1 MRINEINLI
10 AYGKFT
16 DHKLQFPKATRDC
29 HVIIGPNE
37 AGKST
42 VRSAITELLFGIER
56 QSPLGFKHP
65 QSDLRVSGVLQAE
78 AGNLAFIRTKQQKSL
93 RSMSD
98 ESLPDTYLDAVL
110 GSLTEETFAQLHCL
124 DHERLLKGGQGII
137 DPRNSVSQMLFQ
149 AASGLEGFN
158 GAREALGV
166 RAGEL
171 YASRGRNN
179 EYTKAADRYAI
190 AQKILR
196 EVQVRTKE
204 WVEAQDA
211 LKNAN
216 GVLETERQNRR
227 ALELKRSAWE
237 RARRLSP
244 LVERLTRLQNELSEL
259 GDTIIFPLSA
269 KETLESGISEMDAAV
284 GIVRTREE
292 DVLECQK
299 QIEAIAVDKTVLE
312 RADDIERFARLCE
325 LYANHSRDLPLRRTE
340 VNQWLSEVL
349 TRSTEF
355 GWGST
360 EEEVRTRLPQEKVLR
375 AIDTLLKERGSLLAD
390 ERAAKNAEEE
400 RQAAAGDLQKTLG
413 ALGEAS
419 VDPQLAQALAQALP
433 YKTSDSKQQN
443 LQSAMTLAETAA
455 KRAMAGLGRPQ
466 LTEVLLR
473 SMQLPSLD
481 RVTTYQAS
489 RKKIA
494 QAGEVARSLAEQH
507 GGTAVNLELQIS
519 QFVRS
524 RKVVTVAEVSGARR
538 ERDEKWSA
546 IKSGLAVLTDNA
558 PQLDV
563 AIRLADEL
571 ADARTLSE
579 TDGAELQ
586 ALRDQLEQAT
596 EEQGRYQQTVEAK
609 ERELEAF
616 DARWADQTSKMGLA
630 GMELDDLPEW
640 LGRREMALQFMDTFS
655 DKKQDY
661 ERERNSAAQVQ
672 DDLSR
677 AMTKAGLGVN
687 NSYGLTALCTVT
699 EEHIKGIERSRTQRQ
714 ALQEQLQTVQTAL
727 KAAQKAKGAK
737 TTAVKQWDSKWK
749 EVLSKAH
756 LIGVGDDVVEVEA
769 AVEAA
774 GFIRQRLEKIDSHR
788 SERIETMEA
797 DLQQLKDTAEA
808 LVQALAPDMKQRSP
822 GELSRTLKVR
832 LEEAKRQSH
841 RKTQA
846 QEFLDGTERQLS
858 EARSALEQAK
868 HSLEPLLKAAGVE
881 DPMLALP
888 LVEQA
893 QKKTELQDAI
903 SDTKSELERGSDGLT
918 LEQIQAEVGNH
929 PAAEAP
935 AQLLVLKDS
944 LDDSERTLTQ
954 MVQAQLAAKQVF
966 EAIDGGAQAAIAEA
980 QKQEALSD
988 MSEAGE
994 EYLQLATASTLLKW
1008 AVDKYRDR
1016 KQGPLLQRASA
1027 VFKNL
1032 TLGSFEKLRIDYD
1045 EEPPALLAYRPNNQ
1059 VVTISGLSD
1068 GTRDQLFLALRIA
1081 ALELQAEQG
1090 TPVPFIADDLFVNFD
1105 DRRSQAGLQS
1115 LYALSA
1121 KTQVLFLS
1129 HQEHL
1134 LPVVEQLFPDANV
1147 VTLEAEEVPA

>member
-16 DHKLQFPKATRDC
+16 DHKLRFPKATHDF

-56 QSPLGFKHP
+56 QSTLGFKHP
-65 QSDLRVSGVLQAE
+65 QSDLRVSGVVQTE

-98 ESLPDTYLDAVL
+98 EPLPDAYLDAVL
-110 GSLTEETFAQLHCL
+110 GSLTEEMFAQLHCL

-137 DPRNSVSQMLFQ
+137 DPRNSVSQILFQ
-149 AASGLEGFN
+149 AASGLEGFSD
-158 GAREALGV
+158 AREALGV

-171 YASRGRNN
+171 YTSRSRSN
-179 EYTKAADRYAI
+179 EYTKAADRYAS
-190 AQKILR
+190 AQKMLR
-196 EVQVRTKE
+196 EVQVRTRE
-204 WVEAQDA
+204 WVEAQDT
-211 LKNAN
+211 LKNADR
-216 GVLETERQNRR
+216 VLETERQNRR
-227 ALELKRSAWE
+227 ELELKRSAWE
-237 RARRLSP
+237 RARRLAP

-259 GDTIIFPLSA
+259 GDTVAFPASA
-269 KETLESGISEMDAAV
+269 KQTLDSGMSEMDAAV
-284 GIVRTREE
+284 GIVTTREK
-292 DVLECQK
+292 DILERQK
-299 QIEAIAVDKTVLE
+299 QLEAIAVDDKVLE
-312 RADDIERFARLCE
+312 RADEIERFAQLYDR
-325 LYANHSRDLPLRRTE
+325 YANHSRDLPLRRAE

-349 TRSTEF
+349 TRCAEF
-355 GWGST
+355 GWGGT

-375 AIDTLLKERGSLLAD
+375 AIDTLLKERGALLA
-390 ERAAKNAEEE
+390 EEQAAKDAEEE
-400 RQAAAGDLQKTLG
+400 RHMATGDLQQKLG
-413 ALGEAS
+413 ALPEVS
-419 VDPQLAQALAQALP
+419 VDRQLAQALAQALP
-433 YKTSDSKQQN
+433 YKTSDSKQRD

-455 KRAMAGLGRPQ
+455 NRAMAGLGRPQ
-466 LTEVLLR
+466 LTEGLLR

-481 RVTTYQAS
+481 RVTTYRAS
-489 RKKIA
+489 RKEVA

-507 GGTAVNLELQIS
+507 EGTAANLELQIS

-524 RKVVTVAEVSGARR
+524 RKVVTVTEVSGARR

-546 IKSGLAVLTDNA
+546 IKSGLAVLEDNA
-558 PQLDV
+558 PLLDV

-586 ALRDQLEQAT
+586 ALRDQLEKAT
-596 EEQGRYQQTVEAK
+596 EEQGRYRQTVEAK

-616 DARWADQTSKMGLA
+616 DAWWADQISKMGLP

-640 LGRREMALQFMDTFS
+640 LAKREMALQAMDTFS

-661 ERERNSAAQVQ
+661 ERERNSATQAQE
-672 DDLSR
+672 DLSK
-677 AMTKAGLGVN
+677 AMTKAGLDAKD
-687 NSYGLTALCTVT
+687 SSGLAALCTVT
-699 EEHIKGIERSRTQRQ
+699 DEHIRGIERSRTQHQ
-714 ALQEQLQTVQTAL
+714 ALQEQLQTAQTAL

-737 TTAVKQWDSKWK
+737 ATAVEQWGSKWK
-749 EVLSKAH
+749 EALAKAH
-756 LIGVGDDVVEVEA
+756 LIGVGDDITEVEA

-797 DLQQLKDTAEA
+797 DLEQLKEAADA
-808 LVQALAPDMKQRSP
+808 LVQALAPDMKQSSP
-822 GELSRTLKVR
+822 GELSRTFKAR
-832 LEEAKRQSH
+832 LEEAKRQSS
-841 RKTQA
+841 RRAQA
-846 QEFLDGTERQLS
+846 QEFLDGATRQLS

-888 LVEQA
+888 FVERA
-893 QKKTELQDAI
+893 QKKTELQEAI
-903 SDTKSELERGSDGLT
+903 SDTESELKRGSDGLT

-954 MVQAQLAAKQVF
+954 RVQAQLAARQVF

-980 QKQEALSD
+980 QKQEALAD
-988 MSEAGE
+988 MSEAAE

-1008 AVDKYRDR
+1008 AVDRYRDR

-1027 VFKNL
+1027 VFRNL

-1045 EEPPALLAYRPNNQ
+1045 ETPPTLLAYRPNNQ
-1059 VVTISGLSD
+1059 MVKIVGLSD

-1090 TPVPFIADDLFVNFD
+1090 TPVPFIADDLFINFD
-1105 DRRSQAGLQS
+1105 DRRSHAGLQS

-1134 LPVVEQLFPDANV
+1134 LPVVEQLFPHPNII
-1147 VTLEAEEVPA
+1147 TLEAETVSA